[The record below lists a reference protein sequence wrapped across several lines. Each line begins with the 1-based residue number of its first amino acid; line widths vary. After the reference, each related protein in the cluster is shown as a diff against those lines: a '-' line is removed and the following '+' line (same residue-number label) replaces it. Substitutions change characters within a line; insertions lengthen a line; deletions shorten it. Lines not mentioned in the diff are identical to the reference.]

1 MEIIKTGDLMFYS
14 SKRILS
20 LYMLFTA
27 CFMAILMRIAYIN
40 FSSYSDAANSNSG
53 RTVVIGTTRGKI
65 YDRNRELL
73 VDTTNRLVAAV
84 TPVAASAK
92 YLSDVFSSANFGEKI
107 EKGYPFVA
115 TVTKEIDNEL
125 IKTFNVPVRYSQSDV
140 ATHIVGYADS
150 SGRGVTGIEKAF
162 DEELSGYGG
171 KLSVTF
177 EVDALGRVL
186 AGMDKTVKSENYNSV
201 GGVTLTI
208 DKRVQQLTEEALA
221 QSNIESGAAVVMH
234 IDSGD
239 IYALASVPD
248 FDRNNVEE
256 SLEAENSPLV
266 NKALTSYSAGSVFKS
281 LVAAFALESGISEDF
296 SHTCTGDLEIGSLN
310 FICYGQ
316 TAHGKVNMQTAL
328 QKSCNTYFI
337 KLMEALDC
345 EKFLDFCREI
355 GFGESIKL
363 CEGIESES
371 GLLPDEKTLVSEAGR
386 ANFAFGQGDLLVTP
400 LHMLKAYHILAT
412 GTLAEPRLIYGHCDG
427 KGKLI
432 REGEKTPDRLL
443 SEETV
448 AKMRE
453 FLFSVTDQGIA
464 TNAKSDLMKL
474 AGKTGTAQSGVYNE
488 NGEEIYRTWF
498 VGFYP
503 ANNPHYIVAVM
514 NEDGTGG
521 NTDCAGVFKN
531 ICEWIA
537 CDSLR
542 KSSQ

>member
-1 MEIIKTGDLMFYS
+1 MFHS

-27 CFMAILMRIAYIN
+27 CFMAILGRIAYIN

-65 YDRNRELL
+65 YDRNRQLL
-73 VDTTNRLVAAV
+73 VDTTSRLVAAV

-92 YLSDVFSSANFGEKI
+92 YLTDIFSSSNLNEKI
-107 EKGYPFVA
+107 ENGYPFVA

-125 IKTFNVPVRYSQSDV
+125 IKTFDVPVRYSQNDV
-140 ATHIVGYADS
+140 AAHLVGYVDS
-150 SGRGVTGIEKAF
+150 AGRGVSGIEKAF
-162 DEELSGYGG
+162 DKELSGYGG

-186 AGMDKTVKSENYNSV
+186 AGMDKTVKSENYNST
-201 GGVTLTI
+201 GGVMLTL

-221 QSNIESGAAVVMH
+221 QSNIESGCAVVMH

-239 IYALASVPD
+239 IYALASVPS

-266 NKALTSYSAGSVFKS
+266 NKALSSYSAGSVFKS
-281 LVAAFALESGISEDF
+281 LVAAFALENGISEDF
-296 SHTCTGDLEIGSLN
+296 SHTCTGGLEVGNLRFN
-310 FICYGQ
+310 CYGH
-316 TAHGKVNMQTAL
+316 TAHGKVNMASAL
-328 QKSCNTYFI
+328 QVSCNTYFI
-337 KLMEALDC
+337 KLMEVLDS
-345 EKFLDFCREI
+345 ERFLAFCREL
-355 GFGESIKL
+355 GFGESIRL
-363 CEGIESES
+363 WEGIESEA
-371 GLLPDEKTLVSEAGR
+371 GLLPDEKTLASEAGR

-400 LHMLKAYHILAT
+400 LHMLKAYHVLAM
-412 GTLAEPRLIYGHCDG
+412 GTLAQPRLIYGFCDG
-427 KGKLI
+427 KGKLT
-432 REGEKTPDRLL
+432 REGEKIPHRVL
-443 SEETV
+443 SNETV
-448 AKMRE
+448 TKMRQ
-453 FLFSVTDQGIA
+453 FLFEVTDEGIA

-503 ANNPHYIVAVM
+503 ANNPHYIVAVL

-521 NTDCAGVFKN
+521 NTDCAPVFKN

-542 KSSQ
+542 SSDR